1 MSAIRIWASCGK
13 KKMNDNTWVNPNGP
27 RLDDPL
33 ITKQNSMNAD
43 EIMWDAKS
51 QSPLSVFPKKNIY
64 SDHSVHGNHNEY
76 RRRGKRRVSLQNE
89 IEIPKFYERK
99 DKKKTSQ

>member
-1 MSAIRIWASCGK
+1 
-13 KKMNDNTWVNPNGP
+13 MNDNTWVNPNGP

-33 ITKQNSMNAD
+33 ITEQNSMNAD

-64 SDHSVHGNHNEY
+64 
-76 RRRGKRRVSLQNE
+76 
-89 IEIPKFYERK
+89 
-99 DKKKTSQ
+99 